1 MSFPKQLKPLLE
13 AKNFQLN
20 IDLFCESFRE
30 KIEDFRITCCNN
42 SIPETDFIDLTPKA
56 DYKPSDKWEC
66 DENVGKLHS
75 ILVFSKIFSTMHS
88 DSISSNMDKKEVQ

>member
-56 DYKPSDKWEC
+56 DFKPLINGNAMKMSANC
-66 DENVGKLHS
+66 TLY
-75 ILVFSKIFSTMHS
+75 
-88 DSISSNMDKKEVQ
+88 